1 MGEMLEENLTVLKA
15 WFKEL
20 IGKTNLRDASGW
32 PVEKYLDFINNALQE
47 SKYEGERTL
56 QPSDLSV
63 MAATFKSLASYDR
76 HTPKTMED
84 VFSVIHQNQLYCLEI
99 LNQMILPP
107 LNTLVLPSL
116 LKKCIDEMKFRDI
129 DRVRDFLPP
138 ALCGVHF
145 TKENMEFHYN
155 IGLRN
160 HSTTLIFETNYDNP
174 NELLLHIKFFGE
186 ARGRWSTMIML
197 IQLMDYLGMI
207 KLQHLDPTTEQEMSF
222 TWSISQDKQVPIVWR
237 ELETLLCYT
246 MERCQDNYVN
256 AFFGRTKEMSEKA
269 GEFFFF
275 HSEYIGKDY
284 GNAIKC
290 LNSFFQT
297 DQGKCALADMSNNFG
312 TSLDL
317 KVRQK
322 EIKILENY
330 CNASLFINK
339 LPPELVKVIQTIL
352 PRYVQN
358 GDDLSEITF
367 IFRNTKMYDLGY
379 AYCQK
384 FKDSLLLTDLRMVKN
399 IYLDLLEKRL
409 YIDDIESYASVL
421 LQSDDKKILTLAN
434 ELLINLVKN
443 NRSFESAQICVK
455 KMRSFEYLD
464 YLQGWELKNLEK
476 ELEKKNLNNAKT

>member
-32 PVEKYLDFINNALQE
+32 PVEKYLDLLNKILQE
-47 SKYEGERTL
+47 CKCQGESTL

-63 MAATFKSLASYDR
+63 MAATFKSLAYYDR
-76 HTPKTMED
+76 HKPKTMED

-116 LKKCIDEMKFRDI
+116 LKNCIDKMQFQEI
-129 DRVRDFLPP
+129 DSARDFLPP

-145 TKENMEFHYN
+145 TKENMAFHYN

-160 HSTTLIFETNYDNP
+160 HSTTLIFETNYNNP

-207 KLQHLDPTTEQEMSF
+207 KLHHLDPTTEQEMSF
-222 TWSISQDKQVPIVWR
+222 TWSISQDEQIPIVWR

-246 MERCQDNYVN
+246 MERCQENYIN
-256 AFFGRTKEMSEKA
+256 AFFWHAKGMREKA
-269 GEFFFF
+269 GEFFFLN
-275 HSEYIGKDY
+275 SEYIGNST

-330 CNASLFINK
+330 SYLSFILK
-339 LPPELVKVIQTIL
+339 QLPEVVKVIQTIL
-352 PRYVQN
+352 PRYVEN
-358 GDDLSEITF
+358 GDDLSKRTS
-367 IFRNTKMYDLGY
+367 IFRNTQMYDLGY

-384 FKDSLLLTDLRMVKN
+384 FKDSLLLKDLRMVKN
-399 IYLDLLEKRL
+399 IYRDLLEKGL
-409 YIDDIESYASVL
+409 YIDDIESYTSVL
-421 LQSDDKKILTLAN
+421 LQSDDKKILTLASA
-434 ELLINLVKN
+434 LLINLVKN

-455 KMRSFEYLD
+455 KMQSFKNLD
-464 YLQGWELKNLEK
+464 YLEGWELKNLEK
-476 ELEKKNLNNAKT
+476 ELEKINLNNAKT